1 MIITVPKMLQL
12 MSCGSRIE
20 SYVCL
25 PAKPT
30 LWPLSLM
37 STPSPVRK
45 MEANVWFAHS
55 PARVEEEGLR
65 LRLLLLPLE
74 GPLCLQFALLHHPKR
89 GPLGRNQS
97 NLTPC
102 PPCHPQVC
110 LEFKHPESFPWPW
123 LFGDSLK
130 SEAGSRG
137 KVLISYALCVLLSMA
152 AYSGSSDQANGW
164 SARPSGHSGRGERG
178 ESLWAQQE

>member
-89 GPLGRNQS
+89 GPLGWNQS

-110 LEFKHPESFPWPW
+110 LEFQAPRVIPLALAIWRQSEIRGWKSRKGSDILRPVCSLVHGSLFRVIRSGKW
-123 LFGDSLK
+123 LECK
-130 SEAGSRG
+130 T
-137 KVLISYALCVLLSMA
+137 I
-152 AYSGSSDQANGW
+152 W
-164 SARPSGHSGRGERG
+164 
-178 ESLWAQQE
+178 SLW